1 MMKFKCCLS
10 ALIIILFSSCNN
22 NELMNSVSKDISLIV
37 SDSILEPTILP
48 TVESTIDPTP
58 EPTVMDLL
66 SNFEK
71 DNLSISGYASSGI
84 KDFSKYV
91 DTSSYVKVS
100 TSDEFIKA
108 INDAKY
114 EYETIWD
121 DNTNTYSQNLIKEGS
136 VKVIELTNDINLGYY
151 TLSSEAKSYS
161 SVVSDYA
168 NKYNS
173 LKQLKK

>member
-22 NELMNSVSKDISLIV
+22 NELMNSVSEDISSIV

-48 TVESTIDPTP
+48 TVESTINPTP

-66 SNFEK
+66 SDFDKE
-71 DNLSISGYASSGI
+71 NLSISGYASKGI
-84 KDFSKYV
+84 KDFSSYV

-100 TSDEFIKA
+100 TAEDFIKA

-114 EYETIWD
+114 EYETLWD
-121 DNTNTYSQNLIKEGS
+121 ESTNTYSQNLF
-136 VKVIELTNDINLGYY
+136 Y
-151 TLSSEAKSYS
+151 
-161 SVVSDYA
+161 
-168 NKYNS
+168 
-173 LKQLKK
+173 